1 MLLIDTISNNK
12 EETLIGLKKRGFKD
26 LKIIDKIIDL
36 NLSRKK
42 IQQELDQ
49 ILFESNNISKKISEI
64 FKSGNNDDSVS
75 TLKEKSSD
83 LKLKS
88 KNLSDQL
95 EKTKSDIFELLTTI
109 PNIPDNEVPE
119 GLSIDDNI
127 EVYRSSEKIESDKNL
142 KTHWDLAKEYDIID
156 FELGSKI
163 TGSGFPVYKGKGAKL
178 QRGLINYFLDKNTS
192 AGYTEFQVP
201 HLVNSDS
208 AFATGQLPDK
218 DGQMYHVN
226 EDNFYLIPTAEV
238 PLTNIYRD
246 KILSSDEIPVLL
258 TGYTPCFRREAG
270 SYGAEV
276 RGLNRLHQFDKVEI
290 VRLEHPDNSSQA
302 LLNMKEHV
310 KEILGELEI
319 DFRILNLCAGDLGFT
334 SSITYDF
341 EIFSKGQKKWLE
353 ISSVS
358 NFKSYQSNRLNLK
371 FKNKEGKNEL
381 LHTLNGSS
389 LALPRVMAGLIE
401 NNQTNKGIQVP
412 KVLIPY
418 TGFDL
423 IN

>member
-1 MLLIDTISNNK
+1 MLSIDTISNNK

-26 LKIIDKIIDL
+26 LRIIDKIIDL

-142 KTHWDLAKEYDIID
+142 KTHWDLAKEYNIID

-201 HLVNSDS
+201 NLVNSDS

-389 LALPRVMAGLIE
+389 LALPRLIAGLIE
-401 NNQTNKGIQVP
+401 NNQTNEGIQVP
-412 KVLIPY
+412 KVLVPY

>member
-1 MLLIDTISNNK
+1 
-12 EETLIGLKKRGFKD
+12 
-26 LKIIDKIIDL
+26 
-36 NLSRKK
+36 
-42 IQQELDQ
+42 
-49 ILFESNNISKKISEI
+49 
-64 FKSGNNDDSVS
+64 
-75 TLKEKSSD
+75 
-83 LKLKS
+83 
-88 KNLSDQL
+88 
-95 EKTKSDIFELLTTI
+95 
-109 PNIPDNEVPE
+109 
-119 GLSIDDNI
+119 
-127 EVYRSSEKIESDKNL
+127 
-142 KTHWDLAKEYDIID
+142 
-156 FELGSKI
+156 
-163 TGSGFPVYKGKGAKL
+163 VYKGKGAKL

-201 HLVNSDS
+201 HIVNSDS

-246 KILSSDEIPVLL
+246 KILSADEMPVLL

-270 SYGAEV
+270 SYGSEV

-302 LLNMKEHV
+302 LINMKEHV
-310 KEILGELEI
+310 KEILSDLEI

-401 NNQTNKGIQVP
+401 NNQTNEGIQIP
-412 KVLIPY
+412 KALVPY

>member
-1 MLLIDTISNNK
+1 MLSIDYITNSKDDAI
-12 EETLIGLKKRGFKD
+12 IGLKKRGFKNLD
-26 LKIIDKIIDL
+26 VIDSIIEL
-36 NLSRKK
+36 NNNRKK
-42 IQQELDQ
+42 IQQELDN
-49 ILFESNNISKKISEI
+49 ILFKSNTISKDIAEA
-64 FKSGNNDDSVS
+64 FKSGNNDIDIDS
-75 TLKEKSSD
+75 LKSESSN

-88 KNLSDQL
+88 KSLAEELDTVKIKISDL
-95 EKTKSDIFELLTTI
+95 ITTV
-109 PNIPDNEVPE
+109 PNIPDSKVPD
-119 GLSIDDNI
+119 GLSEENNI
-127 EVYRSSEKIESDKNL
+127 EVFRSSNFKESGYNL
-142 KTHWDLAKEYDIID
+142 KNHWDLSKEYDIID

-178 QRGLINYFLDKNTS
+178 QRALINFFLDRNSS
-192 AGYTEFQVP
+192 AGYNEFQVP

-208 AFATGQLPDK
+208 AYATGQLPDK
-218 DGQMYHVN
+218 DGQMYHVIN
-226 EDNFYLIPTAEV
+226 DDFYLIPTAEV

-246 KILSSDEIPVLL
+246 KILAVDQVPVMM

-270 SYGAEV
+270 SYGSDV

-290 VRLEHPDNSSQA
+290 VRIEHPDKSDDA
-302 LLNMKEHV
+302 LIKMKEHI
-310 KEILGELEI
+310 KEILTELKL

-341 EIFSKGQKKWLE
+341 EVFSKGQEKWLE

-358 NFKSYQSNRLNLK
+358 NFKTYQSNRLNLK
-371 FKNKEGKNEL
+371 FKDKDGKNYT

-401 NNQTNKGIQVP
+401 NNQSENGIIIP
-412 KVLIPY
+412 DVLVPY
-418 TGFDL
+418 TGFDI

>member
-1 MLLIDTISNNK
+1 MLSIDTISNNK
-12 EETLIGLKKRGFKD
+12 EETLIGLKKRVFKD

-163 TGSGFPVYKGKGAKL
+163 TGSGFPIYKGKGAKL

-201 HLVNSDS
+201 NLVNSDS

-341 EIFSKGQKKWLE
+341 EIFSKAQKKWLE

-401 NNQTNKGIQVP
+401 NNQTNEGIQVP
-412 KVLIPY
+412 KVLVPY

>member
-1 MLLIDTISNNK
+1 MLSIDTISNNK

-36 NLSRKK
+36 NFSRKK
-42 IQQELDQ
+42 TQQELDK
-49 ILFESNNISKKISEI
+49 ILFESNNISRKISEI

-75 TLKEKSSD
+75 ALKEESSD

-88 KNLSDQL
+88 KTLSDQL
-95 EKTKSDIFELLTTI
+95 EKIKSDIFELLTSI

-119 GLSIDDNI
+119 GFTFEDNI
-127 EVYRSSEKIESDKNL
+127 EVYRSNEKIEPDENL

-246 KILSSDEIPVLL
+246 KILSADEMPVLL

-270 SYGAEV
+270 SYGSEV

-290 VRLEHPDNSSQA
+290 VRLEHPDNSRQA
-302 LLNMKEHV
+302 LINMKEHV
-310 KEILGELEI
+310 KEILSDLEI

-389 LALPRVMAGLIE
+389 LALPRVLAGLIE
-401 NNQTNKGIQVP
+401 NNQTNEGIQIP
-412 KVLIPY
+412 KALVPY

>member
-1 MLLIDTISNNK
+1 MLSIDYITNSKDDAI
-12 EETLIGLKKRGFKD
+12 IGLKKRGFKNLD
-26 LKIIDKIIDL
+26 VLDSIIEL
-36 NLSRKK
+36 NNNRKK
-42 IQQELDQ
+42 IQQELDN
-49 ILFESNNISKKISEI
+49 ILFKSNTISKDIAEA
-64 FKSGNNDDSVS
+64 FKSGNNDIDIDS
-75 TLKEKSSD
+75 LKSESSN

-88 KNLSDQL
+88 KSLAEELDTVKIKISDL
-95 EKTKSDIFELLTTI
+95 ITTV
-109 PNIPDNEVPE
+109 PNIPDSKVPD
-119 GLSIDDNI
+119 GLSEENNI
-127 EVYRSSEKIESDKNL
+127 EVFRSSNFKESGYNL
-142 KTHWDLAKEYDIID
+142 KNHWDLSKEYDIID

-178 QRGLINYFLDKNTS
+178 QRALINFFLDRNSS
-192 AGYTEFQVP
+192 AGYNEFQVP

-208 AFATGQLPDK
+208 AYATGQLPDK
-218 DGQMYHVN
+218 DGQMYHVIN
-226 EDNFYLIPTAEV
+226 DDFYLIPTAEV

-246 KILSSDEIPVLL
+246 KILAVDQVPIMM

-270 SYGAEV
+270 SYGSDV

-290 VRLEHPDNSSQA
+290 VRIEHPDKSDDA
-302 LLNMKEHV
+302 LVKMKEHI
-310 KEILGELEI
+310 KEILTELKL

-341 EIFSKGQKKWLE
+341 EVFSKGQEKWLE

-358 NFKSYQSNRLNLK
+358 NFKTYQSNRLNLK
-371 FKNKEGKNEL
+371 FKDKDGKNYT

-401 NNQTNKGIQVP
+401 NNQSENGIIIP
-412 KVLIPY
+412 DVLVPY
-418 TGFDL
+418 TGFDI

>member
-1 MLLIDTISNNK
+1 MLSIDTISNNK

-127 EVYRSSEKIESDKNL
+127 EVYRSNEKIESDKNL

-270 SYGAEV
+270 SYGSEV

-302 LLNMKEHV
+302 LLNMKEHI

-401 NNQTNKGIQVP
+401 NNQTNEGIQVP
-412 KVLIPY
+412 KVLVPY

>member
-1 MLLIDTISNNK
+1 MLSIDTISNNK

-75 TLKEKSSD
+75 NLKEKSSD

-270 SYGAEV
+270 SYGSEV

-302 LLNMKEHV
+302 LLNMKEHI

-401 NNQTNKGIQVP
+401 NNQTNDGIQIP
-412 KVLIPY
+412 KVLVPY

>member
-1 MLLIDTISNNK
+1 MLSIDYITNSKDDAI
-12 EETLIGLKKRGFKD
+12 IGLKKRGFKNLD
-26 LKIIDKIIDL
+26 VIDSIIEL
-36 NLSRKK
+36 NNNRKK
-42 IQQELDQ
+42 IQQELDN
-49 ILFESNNISKKISEI
+49 ILFKSNTISKDIAEA
-64 FKSGNNDDSVS
+64 FKSGNNDIDIDS
-75 TLKEKSSD
+75 LKSESSN

-88 KNLSDQL
+88 KSLAEELDTVKIKISDL
-95 EKTKSDIFELLTTI
+95 ITTV
-109 PNIPDNEVPE
+109 PNIPDSKVPD
-119 GLSIDDNI
+119 GLSEENNI
-127 EVYRSSEKIESDKNL
+127 EVFRSSNFKESGYNL
-142 KTHWDLAKEYDIID
+142 KNHWDLSKEYDIID

-178 QRGLINYFLDKNTS
+178 QRALINFFLDRNSS
-192 AGYTEFQVP
+192 AGYNEFQVP

-208 AFATGQLPDK
+208 AYATGQLPDK
-218 DGQMYHVN
+218 DGQMYHVIN
-226 EDNFYLIPTAEV
+226 DDFYLIPTAEV

-246 KILSSDEIPVLL
+246 KILAVDQVPVMV

-270 SYGAEV
+270 SYGSDV

-290 VRLEHPDNSSQA
+290 VRIEHPDKSDDA
-302 LLNMKEHV
+302 LIKMKEHI
-310 KEILGELEI
+310 KEILTELKL

-341 EIFSKGQKKWLE
+341 EVFSKGQEKWLE

-358 NFKSYQSNRLNLK
+358 NFKTYQSNRLNLK
-371 FKNKEGKNEL
+371 FKDKDGKNYT

-401 NNQTNKGIQVP
+401 NNQSENGIIIP
-412 KVLIPY
+412 DVLVPY
-418 TGFDL
+418 TGFDI

>member
-64 FKSGNNDDSVS
+64 FKSGDSDDSVS
-75 TLKEKSSD
+75 ILKEKSSD

-88 KNLSDQL
+88 KTLSDQL

-127 EVYRSSEKIESDKNL
+127 EVYRSSEKIESNKNL

-163 TGSGFPVYKGKGAKL
+163 TGSGFPLYKGKGAKL

-238 PLTNIYRD
+238 PLTNIYKD

-290 VRLEHPDNSSQA
+290 VRLEHPDNSNQA
-302 LLNMKEHV
+302 LLDMKEHV

-341 EIFSKGQKKWLE
+341 EIFSKAQKKWLE

-401 NNQTNKGIQVP
+401 NNQTNEGIQVP
-412 KVLIPY
+412 KVLVPY

>member
-1 MLLIDTISNNK
+1 MLSIDTISNNR

-42 IQQELDQ
+42 VQQELDQ

-64 FKSGNNDDSVS
+64 FKSGNSDDSVS
-75 TLKEKSSD
+75 AMKEKSSD

-88 KNLSDQL
+88 KTLSDQL
-95 EKTKSDIFELLTTI
+95 EKTKSEIFELLTSI
-109 PNIPDNEVPE
+109 PNLPDKEVPE
-119 GLSIDDNI
+119 GLTIDDNI
-127 EVYRSSEKIESDKNL
+127 EIYRSNEKVESDKSL
-142 KTHWDLAKEYDIID
+142 KTHWDLAKDYDIID

-246 KILSSDEIPVLL
+246 KILSADEIPVLL

-270 SYGAEV
+270 SYGSEV

-310 KEILGELEI
+310 KEILSELKI

-401 NNQTNKGIQVP
+401 NNQTNEGIQIP
-412 KVLIPY
+412 KALVPY

>member
-1 MLLIDTISNNK
+1 MLSIDYITNSKDDAI
-12 EETLIGLKKRGFKD
+12 IGLKKRGFKNLD
-26 LKIIDKIIDL
+26 VLDSIIEL
-36 NLSRKK
+36 NNNRKK
-42 IQQELDQ
+42 IQQELDNT
-49 ILFESNNISKKISEI
+49 LFKSNAISKDIAEA
-64 FKSGNNDDSVS
+64 FKSGNNDIDIDS
-75 TLKEKSSD
+75 LKSESSN

-88 KNLSDQL
+88 KSLVEELDTVKIKISDL
-95 EKTKSDIFELLTTI
+95 ITTV
-109 PNIPDNEVPE
+109 PNIPDSKVPD
-119 GLSIDDNI
+119 GLSEENNI
-127 EVYRSSEKIESDKNL
+127 EVFRSSNFKESGYDLKN
-142 KTHWDLAKEYDIID
+142 HWDLSKEYDIID

-178 QRGLINYFLDKNTS
+178 QRALINFFLDRNSS
-192 AGYTEFQVP
+192 AGYNEFQVP

-208 AFATGQLPDK
+208 AYATGQLPDK
-218 DGQMYHVN
+218 DGQMYHVMN
-226 EDNFYLIPTAEV
+226 DDFYLIPTAEV

-246 KILSSDEIPVLL
+246 KILAVDQVPIMM

-270 SYGAEV
+270 SYGSDV

-290 VRLEHPDNSSQA
+290 VRIEHPDKSDDA
-302 LLNMKEHV
+302 LIKMKEHI
-310 KEILGELEI
+310 KEILTELKL

-341 EIFSKGQKKWLE
+341 EVFSKGQEKWLE

-358 NFKSYQSNRLNLK
+358 NFKTYQSNRLNLK
-371 FKNKEGKNEL
+371 FKDKDGKNYT

-401 NNQTNKGIQVP
+401 NNQSENGIIIP
-412 KVLIPY
+412 DVLVPY
-418 TGFDL
+418 TGFDI

>member
-389 LALPRVMAGLIE
+389 LALPRVIAGLIE
-401 NNQTNKGIQVP
+401 NNQTIEGIQVP
-412 KVLIPY
+412 KVLVPY

>member
-1 MLLIDTISNNK
+1 MLSIDTISNNK

-246 KILSSDEIPVLL
+246 KILSADEIPVLL

-389 LALPRVMAGLIE
+389 LALPRIMAGLIE
-401 NNQTNKGIQVP
+401 NNQTSGGIKIP
-412 KVLIPY
+412 KVLVPY

>member
-1 MLLIDTISNNK
+1 MLSIDTISNNK

-163 TGSGFPVYKGKGAKL
+163 TGSGFPIYKGKGAKL

-201 HLVNSDS
+201 NLVNSDS

-302 LLNMKEHV
+302 LLNMKEHI

-401 NNQTNKGIQVP
+401 NNQTNDGIQVP
-412 KVLIPY
+412 KVLVPY

>member
-1 MLLIDTISNNK
+1 MLSIDTISNNK

-26 LKIIDKIIDL
+26 LKIIDKIINL
-36 NLSRKK
+36 NHSRKK

-64 FKSGNNDDSVS
+64 FKSGNNDDGVS

-83 LKLKS
+83 LKLES

-127 EVYRSSEKIESDKNL
+127 EVYRSNEKIESYKNL

-302 LLNMKEHV
+302 LLNMKEHI
-310 KEILGELEI
+310 KEILDELEI

-334 SSITYDF
+334 SSKTYDF

-401 NNQTNKGIQVP
+401 NNQTNDGIQIP
-412 KVLIPY
+412 KVLVPY

>member
-1 MLLIDTISNNK
+1 MLSIDTISNNK

-42 IQQELDQ
+42 TQQDLDK

-75 TLKEKSSD
+75 ALKEESSD

-88 KNLSDQL
+88 KTLSDQL
-95 EKTKSDIFELLTTI
+95 EKIKSDIFELLTSI

-119 GLSIDDNI
+119 GFTIEDNI
-127 EVYRSSEKIESDKNL
+127 EVYRSNEKIEPDENL

-246 KILSSDEIPVLL
+246 KILSADEMPVLL

-270 SYGAEV
+270 SYGSEV

-302 LLNMKEHV
+302 LINMKEHV
-310 KEILGELEI
+310 KEILSDLEI

-401 NNQTNKGIQVP
+401 NNQTNEGIQIP
-412 KVLIPY
+412 KALVPY

>member
-1 MLLIDTISNNK
+1 MLSIDTISNNR

-42 IQQELDQ
+42 VQQELDQ

-64 FKSGNNDDSVS
+64 FKSGNSDDSVS
-75 TLKEKSSD
+75 AMKEKSSD

-88 KNLSDQL
+88 KTLSDQL
-95 EKTKSDIFELLTTI
+95 EKTKSEIFELLTSI
-109 PNIPDNEVPE
+109 PNIPDKEVPE
-119 GLSIDDNI
+119 GLTIDDNI
-127 EVYRSSEKIESDKNL
+127 EIYRSNEKVESDESL

-246 KILSSDEIPVLL
+246 KILSADEIPVLL

-270 SYGAEV
+270 SYGSEV

-290 VRLEHPDNSSQA
+290 VRLEDPDNSSQA

-310 KEILGELEI
+310 KEILSELKI

-353 ISSVS
+353 ISSIS

-401 NNQTNKGIQVP
+401 NNQTNEGIQIP
-412 KVLIPY
+412 KALVPY

>member
-1 MLLIDTISNNK
+1 MLSIDTISNNK

-42 IQQELDQ
+42 TQQELDK

-75 TLKEKSSD
+75 ALKEESSD

-88 KNLSDQL
+88 KTLSDQL
-95 EKTKSDIFELLTTI
+95 EKTKSHIFKLLTSI

-119 GLSIDDNI
+119 GFTIEDNI
-127 EVYRSSEKIESDKNL
+127 EVYRSNEKIEPDKNL

-218 DGQMYHVN
+218 DGQMYNVN

-246 KILSSDEIPVLL
+246 KILSADEIPVLL

-270 SYGAEV
+270 SYGSEV

-302 LLNMKEHV
+302 LINMKEHV
-310 KEILGELEI
+310 KEILSDLEI

-401 NNQTNKGIQVP
+401 NNQTKEGIQIP
-412 KVLIPY
+412 KSLVPY

>member
-36 NLSRKK
+36 NISRKK
-42 IQQELDQ
+42 TQQDLDQ
-49 ILFESNNISKKISEI
+49 ILSESNNISKKISEI
-64 FKSGNNDDSVS
+64 FKSGNNEDGVS
-75 TLKEKSSD
+75 ALKEESSD

-88 KNLSDQL
+88 KTLSDQL
-95 EKTKSDIFELLTTI
+95 EKTKSDIFELLTSI

-119 GLSIDDNI
+119 GFTTEDNI
-127 EVYRSSEKIESDKNL
+127 EVYRSNKKIETDKNL

-163 TGSGFPVYKGKGAKL
+163 TGSGFPVYKGRGAKL

-302 LLNMKEHV
+302 LLDMKEHV

-401 NNQTNKGIQVP
+401 NNQTNEGIQVP
-412 KVLIPY
+412 KVLVPY

>member
-1 MLLIDTISNNK
+1 MLSIDYITNSKDDAI
-12 EETLIGLKKRGFKD
+12 IGLKKRGFKNLD
-26 LKIIDKIIDL
+26 VLDSIIEL
-36 NLSRKK
+36 NNNRKK
-42 IQQELDQ
+42 IQQELDN
-49 ILFESNNISKKISEI
+49 ILFKSNTISKDIAEA
-64 FKSGNNDDSVS
+64 FKSGNNDIDIDS
-75 TLKEKSSD
+75 LKSESSN

-88 KNLSDQL
+88 KSLAEELDTVKIKISDL
-95 EKTKSDIFELLTTI
+95 ITTV
-109 PNIPDNEVPE
+109 PNIPDSKVPD
-119 GLSIDDNI
+119 GLSEENNI
-127 EVYRSSEKIESDKNL
+127 EVFRSSNFKESGYDLKN
-142 KTHWDLAKEYDIID
+142 HWDLSKEYDIID

-178 QRGLINYFLDKNTS
+178 QRALINFFLDRNSS
-192 AGYTEFQVP
+192 AGYNEFQVP

-208 AFATGQLPDK
+208 AYATGQLPDK
-218 DGQMYHVN
+218 DGQMYHVIN
-226 EDNFYLIPTAEV
+226 DDFYLIPTAEV

-246 KILSSDEIPVLL
+246 KILAVDQVPVMM

-270 SYGAEV
+270 SYGSDV

-290 VRLEHPDNSSQA
+290 VRIEHPDKSDDA
-302 LLNMKEHV
+302 LIKMKEHI
-310 KEILGELEI
+310 KEILTELKL

-341 EIFSKGQKKWLE
+341 EVFSKGQEKWLE

-358 NFKSYQSNRLNLK
+358 NFKTYQSNRLNLK
-371 FKNKEGKNEL
+371 FKDKDGKNYT

-401 NNQTNKGIQVP
+401 NNQSENGIIIPDVLVP
-412 KVLIPY
+412 H
-418 TGFDL
+418 TGFDI

>member
-1 MLLIDTISNNK
+1 MLSIDRISNNK

-64 FKSGNNDDSVS
+64 FKSGDSDNSVS
-75 TLKEKSSD
+75 NLKEKSSD

-127 EVYRSSEKIESDKNL
+127 EVYRSSEKIGSDKNL

-178 QRGLINYFLDKNTS
+178 QRGLINYFLDKNIS
-192 AGYTEFQVP
+192 AGYIEFQVP

-246 KILSSDEIPVLL
+246 KILSADEIPVLL

-290 VRLEHPDNSSQA
+290 VRLEHPDNSNQA
-302 LLNMKEHV
+302 LLDMKEHV

-371 FKNKEGKNEL
+371 FKNKEGKNEF

-389 LALPRVMAGLIE
+389 LALPRVIAGLIE
-401 NNQTNKGIQVP
+401 NNQTNEGIQVP
-412 KVLIPY
+412 KVLVPY